1 MRLKFVS
8 FHTELQ
14 GFSALHS
21 SGPDNAPPLLENSTL
36 PSIVLPPQSSVL
48 RHEPGYQSRLS
59 LLLHWKVLLVIL
71 PHGPV
76 THFRSRGQHQ
86 FQIIVDFN
94 LLFRDLEFSI
104 FLFGRFTLFGGL
116 LRTSGWVTFGV
127 VKILRIPEQRLL
139 RRISCSGTC
148 PPCAVVHSPPN

>member
-8 FHTELQ
+8 LHTELQ

-21 SGPDNAPPLLENSTL
+21 SGPGNVPPLLENSTL
-36 PSIVLPPQSSVL
+36 PPIVLPPQSSVL

-59 LLLHWKVLLVIL
+59 LLLRWKVLLVIL

-76 THFRSRGQHQ
+76 TQFRSRGQHQ

-94 LLFRDLEFSI
+94 LLFRDLEFFS
-104 FLFGRFTLFGGL
+104 GRFTISSSGGL

-127 VKILRIPEQRLL
+127 VKIPRIPEQRLL
-139 RRISCSGTC
+139 RKIFCSGTC
-148 PPCAVVHSPPN
+148 PSCAVVRSPPN